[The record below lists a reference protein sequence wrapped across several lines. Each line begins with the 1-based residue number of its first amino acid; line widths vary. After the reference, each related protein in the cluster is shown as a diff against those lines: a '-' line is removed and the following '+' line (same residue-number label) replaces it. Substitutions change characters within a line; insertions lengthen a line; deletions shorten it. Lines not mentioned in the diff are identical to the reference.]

1 MPAFPRM
8 ADFPHPEEGGGSSRK
23 LPLTILYAEDMP
35 ELRDVA
41 RVSLS
46 RDGHTVDVAE
56 DGVVALEKVTAA
68 PGRFHVV
75 ITDHHMPR
83 MNGVDLVR
91 QLRAMAY
98 PGKIVIFSSE
108 LSRDVNNAYR
118 AMNVDRILYK
128 PIFPAELRRVLEELH
143 APAEAARALGG

>member
-1 MPAFPRM
+1 MPGFSM
-8 ADFPHPEEGGGSSRK
+8 MSEFPHEEEAGRSSRK
-23 LPLTILYAEDMP
+23 KPLSILYAEDMP

-41 RVSLS
+41 RVSLG
-46 RDGHTVDVAE
+46 RDGHSVDVAE
-56 DGVVALEKVTAA
+56 DGVEALEKINAT
-68 PGRFHVV
+68 PGRFDVV

-108 LSRDVNNAYR
+108 LSRDVNNSYR
-118 AMNVDRILYK
+118 EMNVDRILYK

-143 APAEAARALGG
+143 LPAEATRG

>member
-1 MPAFPRM
+1 MPAFSRM
-8 ADFPHPEEGGGSSRK
+8 AAFPVTEEGGRSSRK
-23 LPLTILYAEDMP
+23 LPLSILYAEDMP

-41 RVSLS
+41 RISLS
-46 RDGHTVDVAE
+46 RDGHTVELAE
-56 DGVVALEKVTAA
+56 DGLEALEKITAA
-68 PGRFHVV
+68 PGRFNML

-91 QLRAMAY
+91 QLRATSF

-118 AMNVDRILYK
+118 EMNVDRILNK
-128 PIFPAELRRVLEELH
+128 PIFPAELRRVLDELN
-143 APAEAARALGG
+143 APVETARI